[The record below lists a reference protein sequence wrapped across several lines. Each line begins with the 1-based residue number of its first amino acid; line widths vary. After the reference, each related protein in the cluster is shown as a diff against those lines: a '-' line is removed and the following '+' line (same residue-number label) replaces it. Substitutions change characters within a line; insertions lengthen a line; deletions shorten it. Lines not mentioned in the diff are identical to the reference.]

1 MLFVKNFGVIL
12 MVEKTSLITNDA
24 VVLGILMGILGFV
37 FWSSQSSL
45 TFFKKLY
52 SVIPP
57 ILLCYFL
64 PGLLNSAGI
73 ISGTT
78 SGLYGM
84 ASRYLL
90 PASLVLFTLSLD
102 LNEIWK
108 LRKKAGL
115 MFITASISIIIGGPL
130 AVWIVAFFAP
140 EIVGGE
146 GADAVWR
153 GLSTVA
159 GTWIGGGA
167 NQAAMFEI
175 FKPSTDLFSA
185 MVALD
190 VFISYAWMA
199 LLLYGAGKNSSIN
212 KFLKADDQSV
222 TEIKDKI
229 EAYQLSI
236 MRIPKMEDI
245 LMILGV
251 AFGVTAIAH
260 FGADTI
266 APWVT
271 INAPYLSKFS
281 LTSGFFWLVIIAT
294 TFGMLLSFTKMRN
307 LEGAGASRIGSVMLY
322 VLIAT
327 IGMQMNVMA
336 IFRNPGILLI
346 GLIWILIHAIILF
359 IIAKIT
365 RTPFFFAAVGSMANI
380 GGPASAPVIASAFH
394 PSLAPVGVL
403 LAVFGYVIGTYGAYV
418 CGLMMQAVSP

>member
-1 MLFVKNFGVIL
+1 MLFVKNIVVVQV
-12 MVEKTSLITNDA
+12 VEKTSLITNDA

-73 ISGTT
+73 ISGTS

-115 MFITASISIIIGGPL
+115 MFISASISIIIGGPL

>member
-1 MLFVKNFGVIL
+1 MLFVKNLGVIL

-294 TFGMLLSFTKMRN
+294 TFGMILSFTKMRN

>member
-1 MLFVKNFGVIL
+1 MIDH
-12 MVEKTSLITNDA
+12 SALITNDA
-24 VVLGILMGILGFV
+24 VVLGILMGILGLV
-37 FWSSQSSL
+37 FWTSESNIP
-45 TFFKKLY
+45 FFKRLY
-52 SVIPP
+52 TFIPP

-64 PGLLNSAGI
+64 PGLLNSMGI

-78 SGLYGM
+78 SALYTM

-102 LNEIWK
+102 LSEIWK

-115 MFITASISIIIGGPL
+115 MFITASISIMLGGPA
-130 AVWIVAFFAP
+130 AVFLVSLFAP

-146 GADAVWR
+146 GAEEVWR

-167 NQAAMFEI
+167 NQAAMYEI
-175 FKPSTDLFSA
+175 FKPSPDLFSA

-190 VFISYAWMA
+190 VFISYLWMA
-199 LLLYGAGKNSSIN
+199 LLLFGAGKNILIN
-212 KFLKADDQSV
+212 RFLKADDQSV

-229 EAYQLSI
+229 EAYQQSI

-245 LMILGV
+245 LLILGIG
-251 AFGVTAIAH
+251 FGITGIAH
-260 FGADTI
+260 FGADHI
-266 APWVT
+266 APWIT
-271 INAPYLSKFS
+271 TNAPHLSAFS

-294 TFGMLLSFTKMRN
+294 TLGMILSFTKLRN
-307 LEGAGASRIGSVMLY
+307 LEGAGASRIGSVLLY

-327 IGMQMNVMA
+327 IGMQMNIMA
-336 IFRNPGILLI
+336 IFNKPGILI
-346 GLIWILIHAIILF
+346 VGLVWILIHVIVIF
-359 IIAKIT
+359 IVAKLT
-365 RTPFFFAAVGSMANI
+365 KTPFFFLAVGSMANI

-394 PSLAPVGVL
+394 PSLAPIGVL

>member
-1 MLFVKNFGVIL
+1 MIDQ
-12 MVEKTSLITNDA
+12 TALITNDA
-24 VVLGILMGILGFV
+24 VVLGILMGILGLV
-37 FWSSQSSL
+37 FWTSESNIV
-45 TFFKKLY
+45 FFKKLY
-52 SVIPP
+52 TFIPP

-64 PGLLNSAGI
+64 PGLLNSMGI

-78 SGLYGM
+78 SGLYTM

-102 LNEIWK
+102 LREIWK

-115 MFITASISIIIGGPL
+115 MFITASISIMLGGPA
-130 AVWIVAFFAP
+130 AVFLVSLFAP

-146 GADAVWR
+146 GAEEVWR

-167 NQAAMFEI
+167 NQAAMYEI
-175 FKPSTDLFSA
+175 FKPSPDLFSA

-190 VFISYAWMA
+190 VFISYLWMA
-199 LLLYGAGKNSSIN
+199 LLLFGAGKNILIN
-212 KFLKADDQSV
+212 RFLKADDQSV

-229 EAYQLSI
+229 EAYQQSI

-245 LMILGV
+245 ILILGIG
-251 AFGVTAIAH
+251 FGITGIAH
-260 FGADTI
+260 FGADYI
-266 APWVT
+266 APWIT
-271 INAPYLSKFS
+271 INAPYLSAFS

-294 TFGMLLSFTKMRN
+294 TLGMILSFTRLRN
-307 LEGAGASRIGSVMLY
+307 LEGAGASRIGSVLLY

-327 IGMQMNVMA
+327 IGMQMNIMA
-336 IFRNPGILLI
+336 IFNKPGILI
-346 GLIWILIHAIILF
+346 VGLVWILIHVIVIF
-359 IIAKIT
+359 IVAKLT
-365 RTPFFFAAVGSMANI
+365 KTPFFFLAVGSMANI

-394 PSLAPVGVL
+394 PSLAPIGVL
-403 LAVFGYVIGTYGAYV
+403 LAVFGYVIGTYGAYL

>member
-1 MLFVKNFGVIL
+1 MIDQ
-12 MVEKTSLITNDA
+12 TALITNDA
-24 VVLGILMGILGFV
+24 VVLGILMGILGLV
-37 FWSSQSSL
+37 FWTSESNIV
-45 TFFKKLY
+45 FFKKLY
-52 SVIPP
+52 TFIPP

-64 PGLLNSAGI
+64 PGLLNSMGI

-78 SGLYGM
+78 SALYTM

-102 LNEIWK
+102 LREIWK

-115 MFITASISIIIGGPL
+115 MFITASISIMLGGPA
-130 AVWIVAFFAP
+130 AVFLVSLFAP

-146 GADAVWR
+146 GAEEVWR

-167 NQAAMFEI
+167 NQAAMYEI
-175 FKPSTDLFSA
+175 FKPSPDLFSA

-190 VFISYAWMA
+190 VFISYLWMA
-199 LLLYGAGKNSSIN
+199 LLLFGAGKNILIN
-212 KFLKADDQSV
+212 RFLKADDQSV

-229 EAYQLSI
+229 EAYQQSI

-245 LMILGV
+245 ILILGIG
-251 AFGVTAIAH
+251 FGITGIAH
-260 FGADTI
+260 FGADYI
-266 APWVT
+266 APWIT
-271 INAPYLSKFS
+271 INAPYLSAFS

-294 TFGMLLSFTKMRN
+294 TLGMILSFTRLRN
-307 LEGAGASRIGSVMLY
+307 LEGAGASRIGSVLLY

-327 IGMQMNVMA
+327 IGMQMNIMA
-336 IFRNPGILLI
+336 IFNKPGILI
-346 GLIWILIHAIILF
+346 VGLVWILIHVIVIF
-359 IIAKIT
+359 IVAKLT
-365 RTPFFFAAVGSMANI
+365 KTPFFFLAVGSMANI

-394 PSLAPVGVL
+394 PSLAPIGVL
-403 LAVFGYVIGTYGAYV
+403 LAVFGYVIGTYGAYI

>member
-1 MLFVKNFGVIL
+1 MIKEIP
-12 MVEKTSLITNDA
+12 LITNDA
-24 VVLGILMGILGFV
+24 VVLGILMSILGLV

-64 PGLLNSAGI
+64 PGILNSAGV
-73 ISGTT
+73 ISGTG
-78 SGLYGM
+78 SGLYAM

-190 VFISYAWMA
+190 VFVSYAWMA
-199 LLLYGAGKNSSIN
+199 LLLYGAGKNSKIN
-212 KFLKADDQSV
+212 QFLKADDQSV

-229 EAYQLSI
+229 EAYQLSV

-245 LMILGV
+245 LMILGI
-251 AFGVTAIAH
+251 AFGITGIAH
-260 FGADTI
+260 YGADTI

-281 LTSGFFWLVIIAT
+281 LTSSFFWLVIIAT
-294 TFGMLLSFTKMRN
+294 TLGMILSFTKMRN

-336 IFRNPGILLI
+336 IFRNPGILLL

>member
-1 MLFVKNFGVIL
+1 MIKEIP
-12 MVEKTSLITNDA
+12 LITNDA
-24 VVLGILMGILGFV
+24 VVLGILMSILGLV
-37 FWSSQSSL
+37 FWSSQSGL

-64 PGLLNSAGI
+64 PGILNSAGI
-73 ISGTT
+73 ISGTS
-78 SGLYGM
+78 SGLYAM

-102 LNEIWK
+102 LSEIWK

-115 MFITASISIIIGGPL
+115 MFITASFSIIIGGPL
-130 AVWIVAFFAP
+130 AVLIVSLFAP

-190 VFISYAWMA
+190 VFVSYTWMA
-199 LLLYGAGKNSSIN
+199 LLLYGAGKNNKIN
-212 KFLKADDQSV
+212 QFLKADDQSV

-245 LMILGV
+245 LMILGIG
-251 AFGVTAIAH
+251 FGVTGIAH
-260 FGADTI
+260 LGADTI

-271 INAPYLSKFS
+271 INAPYLSTFS

-294 TFGMLLSFTKMRN
+294 TLGMILSFTKMRN
-307 LEGAGASRIGSVMLY
+307 LEGAGASRIGSVLLY

-346 GLIWILIHAIILF
+346 GLVWILIHAIFLLIT
-359 IIAKIT
+359 AKIT
-365 RTPFFFAAVGSMANI
+365 KTPFFFAAVGSMANI

>member
-1 MLFVKNFGVIL
+1 MIQ
-12 MVEKTSLITNDA
+12 EIPLITNDA
-24 VVLGILMGILGFV
+24 VVLGILMSILGLV

-64 PGLLNSAGI
+64 PGILNSAGV
-73 ISGTT
+73 ISGTG
-78 SGLYGM
+78 SGLYAM

-115 MFITASISIIIGGPL
+115 MFITASISIIIGGPI
-130 AVWIVAFFAP
+130 AVWIVSLFAP

-190 VFISYAWMA
+190 VFVSYAWMA
-199 LLLYGAGKNSSIN
+199 LLLYGAGKNSKIN
-212 KFLKADDQSV
+212 QFLKADDQSV

-229 EAYQLSI
+229 EAYQLSV

-245 LMILGV
+245 LMILGI
-251 AFGVTAIAH
+251 AFGITGIAH
-260 FGADTI
+260 YGADTI

-281 LTSGFFWLVIIAT
+281 LTSSFFWLVIIAT
-294 TFGMLLSFTKMRN
+294 TLGMILSFTKMRN

>member
-1 MLFVKNFGVIL
+1 MI
-12 MVEKTSLITNDA
+12 EQTALITNDA
-24 VVLGILMGILGFV
+24 VVLGILMGILGLV
-37 FWSSQSSL
+37 FWTSESNIP
-45 TFFKKLY
+45 FFKRLY
-52 SVIPP
+52 TFIPP

-64 PGLLNSAGI
+64 PGLLNSMGI

-78 SGLYGM
+78 SVLYTM

-102 LNEIWK
+102 LRELWK
-108 LRKKAGL
+108 LRKKTGL
-115 MFITASISIIIGGPL
+115 MFITASISIMLGGPA
-130 AVWIVAFFAP
+130 AVFLVSLFAP

-146 GADAVWR
+146 GAEEVWR

-167 NQAAMFEI
+167 NQAAMYEI
-175 FKPSTDLFSA
+175 FKPSPDLFSA

-190 VFISYAWMA
+190 VFISYLWMA
-199 LLLYGAGKNSSIN
+199 LLLFGAGKNILIN
-212 KFLKADDQSV
+212 RFLKADDQSV

-245 LMILGV
+245 LLILGIG
-251 AFGVTAIAH
+251 FGITGIAH
-260 FGADTI
+260 FGADHI
-266 APWVT
+266 APWIT
-271 INAPYLSKFS
+271 TNAPHLSAFS

-294 TFGMLLSFTKMRN
+294 TLGMILSFTKLRN
-307 LEGAGASRIGSVMLY
+307 LEGAGASRIGSVLLY

-327 IGMQMNVMA
+327 IGMQMNIMA
-336 IFRNPGILLI
+336 IFNKPGILI
-346 GLIWILIHAIILF
+346 VGLVWILIHAIVIF
-359 IIAKIT
+359 IVAKLT
-365 RTPFFFAAVGSMANI
+365 KTPFFFLAVGSMANI

-394 PSLAPVGVL
+394 PSLAPIGVL
-403 LAVFGYVIGTYGAYV
+403 LAVFGYVIGTYGAYI

>member
-1 MLFVKNFGVIL
+1 MT
-12 MVEKTSLITNDA
+12 EQTSLITNDA
-24 VVLGILMGILGFV
+24 VVLGILMSILGLV
-37 FWSSQSSL
+37 FWSSEANIP
-45 TFFKKLY
+45 FFKKLY

-64 PGLLNSAGI
+64 PGVLNSLGI
-73 ISGTT
+73 ISGAE
-78 SGLYGM
+78 SGLYTI

-102 LNEIWK
+102 LREIWK

-115 MFITASISIIIGGPL
+115 MFITASVSIMFGGPA
-130 AVWIVAFFAP
+130 AVLIVSLFAP
-140 EIVGGE
+140 DIVGGE
-146 GADAVWR
+146 GAEAVWR

-167 NQAAMFEI
+167 NQAAMYEI
-175 FKPSTDLFSA
+175 FKPSADLFSA

-190 VFISYAWMA
+190 VFISYLWMA
-199 LLLYGAGKNSSIN
+199 LLLFGAGKNVQIN

-229 EAYQLSI
+229 EKYQLSI

-245 LMILGV
+245 IMILAI
-251 AFGVTAIAH
+251 AFGVTGIAH

-266 APWVT
+266 APWIT
-271 INAPYLSKFS
+271 ANAPYLSTFS

-294 TFGMLLSFTKMRN
+294 TLGMLLSFTKLRN
-307 LEGAGASRIGSVMLY
+307 LEGAGASRMGSVLLY

-327 IGMQMNVMA
+327 IGMQMNIMA
-336 IFRNPGILLI
+336 IFERPGILI
-346 GLIWILIHAIILF
+346 VGLVWIMIHILI
-359 IIAKIT
+359 IALVAKLT
-365 RTPFFFAAVGSMANI
+365 KTPFFFMAVGSMANI

-403 LAVFGYVIGTYGAYV
+403 LAVFGYVIGTYGAYI
-418 CGLMMQAVSP
+418 CGLMMQAVAP

>member
-1 MLFVKNFGVIL
+1 MLYVKNILVIQV
-12 MVEKTSLITNDA
+12 VEKTSLITNDA

-37 FWSSQSSL
+37 FWSSQSRL

-73 ISGTT
+73 ISGTS

-108 LRKKAGL
+108 LRNKAGL

-130 AVWIVAFFAP
+130 AVWIVALFAP

-190 VFISYAWMA
+190 VFVSYAWMA

-266 APWVT
+266 APWIT

-294 TFGMLLSFTKMRN
+294 TFGMILSFTKMRN

-346 GLIWILIHAIILF
+346 GLIWILIHAIFLF
-359 IIAKIT
+359 IITKIT

>member
-1 MLFVKNFGVIL
+1 

-24 VVLGILMGILGFV
+24 VVLGMLMSILGLV
-37 FWSSQSSL
+37 FWSSQSDL
-45 TFFKKLY
+45 KFFKKLY

-64 PGLLNSAGI
+64 PGLLNSSGI
-73 ISGTT
+73 ISGSS
-78 SGLYGM
+78 SGLYAM

-102 LNEIWK
+102 LREIWK

-115 MFITASISIIIGGPL
+115 MFITASFSIIIGGPL
-130 AVWIVAFFAP
+130 AVFIVSVFAP
-140 EIVGGE
+140 EVVGGE

-175 FKPSTDLFSA
+175 FKPSADLFSA

-190 VFISYAWMA
+190 VFVSYAWMA
-199 LLLYGAGKNSSIN
+199 LLLYGAGKNKQIN
-212 KFLKADDQSV
+212 QFLRADDQSV

-245 LMILGV
+245 LMILGI
-251 AFGVTAIAH
+251 AFGVTGIAH
-260 FGADTI
+260 LGADII
-266 APWVT
+266 APWIT
-271 INAPYLSKFS
+271 INAPYLSTFS

-294 TFGMLLSFTKMRN
+294 TLGMILSFTKMRN
-307 LEGAGASRIGSVMLY
+307 LEGAGASRIGSVLLY

-336 IFRNPGILLI
+336 IFKNPGILII
-346 GLIWILIHAIILF
+346 GLVWILIHAIVLF
-359 IIAKIT
+359 IVAKIT
-365 RTPFFFAAVGSMANI
+365 KTPFFFAAVGSMANI

-418 CGLMMQAVSP
+418 CGLLMQAVSP

>member
-1 MLFVKNFGVIL
+1 MIVQ
-12 MVEKTSLITNDA
+12 TALITNDA
-24 VVLGILMGILGFV
+24 VVLGILMGILGLV
-37 FWSSQSSL
+37 FWTSESNIV
-45 TFFKKLY
+45 FFKKLY
-52 SVIPP
+52 TFIPS

-64 PGLLNSAGI
+64 PGLLNSMGI

-78 SGLYGM
+78 SGLYTM

-102 LNEIWK
+102 LREIWK

-115 MFITASISIIIGGPL
+115 MFITASISIMLGGPA
-130 AVWIVAFFAP
+130 AVFLVSLFAP

-146 GADAVWR
+146 GAEEVWR

-167 NQAAMFEI
+167 NQAAMYEI
-175 FKPSTDLFSA
+175 FKPSPDLFSA

-190 VFISYAWMA
+190 VFISYLWMA
-199 LLLYGAGKNSSIN
+199 LLLFGAGKNILIN
-212 KFLKADDQSV
+212 RFLKADDQSV

-229 EAYQLSI
+229 EAYQQSI

-245 LMILGV
+245 ILILGIG
-251 AFGVTAIAH
+251 FGITGIAH
-260 FGADTI
+260 FGADYI
-266 APWVT
+266 APWIT
-271 INAPYLSKFS
+271 INAPYLSAFS

-294 TFGMLLSFTKMRN
+294 TLGMILSFTRLRN
-307 LEGAGASRIGSVMLY
+307 LEGAGASRIGSVLLY

-327 IGMQMNVMA
+327 IGMQMNIMA
-336 IFRNPGILLI
+336 IFNKPGILI
-346 GLIWILIHAIILF
+346 VGLVWILIHVIVIF
-359 IIAKIT
+359 IVAKLT
-365 RTPFFFAAVGSMANI
+365 KTPFFFLAVGSMANI

-394 PSLAPVGVL
+394 PSLAPIGVL
-403 LAVFGYVIGTYGAYV
+403 LAVFGYVIGTYGAYL

>member
-1 MLFVKNFGVIL
+1 MT
-12 MVEKTSLITNDA
+12 EQTSLITNDA
-24 VVLGILMGILGFV
+24 VVLGILMSILGLV
-37 FWSSQSSL
+37 FWSSEANIP
-45 TFFKKLY
+45 FFKKLY

-64 PGLLNSAGI
+64 PGVLNSLGI
-73 ISGTT
+73 ISGTE
-78 SGLYGM
+78 SGLYTI

-102 LNEIWK
+102 LKEIWK

-115 MFITASISIIIGGPL
+115 MFITASVSIMLGGPL
-130 AVWIVAFFAP
+130 AVLIVSIFAP
-140 EIVGGE
+140 DIVGGE

-167 NQAAMFEI
+167 NQAAMYEI
-175 FKPSTDLFSA
+175 FKPSSDLFSA

-190 VFISYAWMA
+190 VFISYSWMA
-199 LLLYGAGKNSSIN
+199 LLLFGTGKNLQIN

-222 TEIKDKI
+222 TEIKEKI
-229 EAYQLSI
+229 EKYQLSI

-245 LMILGV
+245 ILILAV
-251 AFGVTAIAH
+251 AFGVTGFAH
-260 FGADTI
+260 FCADNI
-266 APWVT
+266 APWIT
-271 INAPYLSKFS
+271 ANAPYLSTFS

-294 TFGMLLSFTKMRN
+294 TVGMLLSFTKLRN
-307 LEGAGASRIGSVMLY
+307 LEGAGASRMGSVLLY

-327 IGMQMNVMA
+327 IGMQMNIMA
-336 IFRNPGILLI
+336 IFERPGILI
-346 GLIWILIHAIILF
+346 VGLVWIMIHILI
-359 IIAKIT
+359 IALVAKLT
-365 RTPFFFAAVGSMANI
+365 KTPFFFMAVGSMANI

-403 LAVFGYVIGTYGAYV
+403 LAVFGYVIGTYGAYI

>member
-1 MLFVKNFGVIL
+1 MIKEIP
-12 MVEKTSLITNDA
+12 LITNDA
-24 VVLGILMGILGFV
+24 VVLGILMSILGLV

-64 PGLLNSAGI
+64 PGILNSAGV
-73 ISGTT
+73 ISGTG
-78 SGLYGM
+78 SGLYAM

-115 MFITASISIIIGGPL
+115 MFITASISIIIGGPI
-130 AVWIVAFFAP
+130 AVWIVSLFAP

-190 VFISYAWMA
+190 VFVSYAWMA
-199 LLLYGAGKNSSIN
+199 LLLYGAGKNSKIN
-212 KFLKADDQSV
+212 QFLKADDQSV

-229 EAYQLSI
+229 EAYQLSV

-245 LMILGV
+245 LMILGI
-251 AFGVTAIAH
+251 AFGITGIAH
-260 FGADTI
+260 YGADTI

-281 LTSGFFWLVIIAT
+281 LTSSFFWLVIIAT
-294 TFGMLLSFTKMRN
+294 TLGMILSFTKMRN
-307 LEGAGASRIGSVMLY
+307 LEGAGASRIGSVLLY

-336 IFRNPGILLI
+336 IFRNPGILLL

>member
-1 MLFVKNFGVIL
+1 MIVQ
-12 MVEKTSLITNDA
+12 TALITNDA
-24 VVLGILMGILGFV
+24 VVLGILMGILGLV
-37 FWSSQSSL
+37 FWTSESNIV
-45 TFFKKLY
+45 FFKKLY
-52 SVIPP
+52 TFIPP

-64 PGLLNSAGI
+64 PGLLNSMGI

-78 SGLYGM
+78 SGLYTM

-102 LNEIWK
+102 LREIWK

-115 MFITASISIIIGGPL
+115 MFITASISIMLGGPA
-130 AVWIVAFFAP
+130 AVFLVSLFAP

-146 GADAVWR
+146 GAEEVWR

-167 NQAAMFEI
+167 NQAAMYEI
-175 FKPSTDLFSA
+175 FKPSPDLFSA

-190 VFISYAWMA
+190 VFISYLWMA
-199 LLLYGAGKNSSIN
+199 LLLFGAGKNILIN
-212 KFLKADDQSV
+212 RFLKADDQSV

-229 EAYQLSI
+229 EAYQQSI

-245 LMILGV
+245 ILILGIG
-251 AFGVTAIAH
+251 FGITGIAH
-260 FGADTI
+260 FGADYI
-266 APWVT
+266 APWIT
-271 INAPYLSKFS
+271 INAPYLSAFS

-294 TFGMLLSFTKMRN
+294 TLGMILSFTRLRN
-307 LEGAGASRIGSVMLY
+307 LEGAGASRIGSVLLY

-327 IGMQMNVMA
+327 IGMQMNIMA
-336 IFRNPGILLI
+336 IFNKPGILI
-346 GLIWILIHAIILF
+346 VGLVWILIHVIVIF
-359 IIAKIT
+359 IVAKLT
-365 RTPFFFAAVGSMANI
+365 KTPFFFLAVGSMANI

-394 PSLAPVGVL
+394 PSLAPIGVL
-403 LAVFGYVIGTYGAYV
+403 LAVFGYVIGTYGAYL

>member
-1 MLFVKNFGVIL
+1 MIVQ
-12 MVEKTSLITNDA
+12 TALITNDA
-24 VVLGILMGILGFV
+24 VVLGILMGILGLV
-37 FWSSQSSL
+37 FWTSESNIV
-45 TFFKKLY
+45 FFKKLY
-52 SVIPP
+52 TFIPP

-64 PGLLNSAGI
+64 PGLLNSMGI

-78 SGLYGM
+78 SALYTM

-102 LNEIWK
+102 LREIWK

-115 MFITASISIIIGGPL
+115 MFITASISIMLGGPA
-130 AVWIVAFFAP
+130 AVFLVSLFAP

-146 GADAVWR
+146 GAEEVWR

-167 NQAAMFEI
+167 NQAAMYEI
-175 FKPSTDLFSA
+175 FKPSPDLFSA

-190 VFISYAWMA
+190 VFISYLWMA
-199 LLLYGAGKNSSIN
+199 LLLFGAGKNILIN
-212 KFLKADDQSV
+212 RFLKADDQSV

-229 EAYQLSI
+229 EAYQQSI

-245 LMILGV
+245 ILILGIG
-251 AFGVTAIAH
+251 FGITGIAH
-260 FGADTI
+260 FGADYI
-266 APWVT
+266 APWIT
-271 INAPYLSKFS
+271 INAPYLSAFS

-294 TFGMLLSFTKMRN
+294 TLGMILSFTRLRN
-307 LEGAGASRIGSVMLY
+307 LEGAGASRIGSVLLY

-327 IGMQMNVMA
+327 IGMQMNIMA
-336 IFRNPGILLI
+336 IFNKPGILI
-346 GLIWILIHAIILF
+346 VGLVWILIHVIVIF
-359 IIAKIT
+359 IVAKLT
-365 RTPFFFAAVGSMANI
+365 KTPFFFLAVGSMANI

-394 PSLAPVGVL
+394 PSLAPIGVL

>member
-1 MLFVKNFGVIL
+1 MIKEIP
-12 MVEKTSLITNDA
+12 LITNDA
-24 VVLGILMGILGFV
+24 VVLGILMSILGLV
-37 FWSSQSSL
+37 FWSSQSGL

-64 PGLLNSAGI
+64 PGILNSAGI
-73 ISGTT
+73 ISGTS
-78 SGLYGM
+78 SGLYAM

-102 LNEIWK
+102 LSEIWK

-115 MFITASISIIIGGPL
+115 MFITASFSIIIGGPL
-130 AVWIVAFFAP
+130 AVLIVSLFAP
-140 EIVGGE
+140 EIVAGE

-190 VFISYAWMA
+190 VFVSYAWMA
-199 LLLYGAGKNSSIN
+199 LLLYGAGKNNKIN
-212 KFLKADDQSV
+212 QFLKADDQSV

-245 LMILGV
+245 LMILGIG
-251 AFGVTAIAH
+251 FGVTGIAH
-260 FGADTI
+260 LGADTI

-271 INAPYLSKFS
+271 INAPYLSTFS

-294 TFGMLLSFTKMRN
+294 TLGMILSFTKMRN
-307 LEGAGASRIGSVMLY
+307 LEGAGASRIGSVLLY

-346 GLIWILIHAIILF
+346 GLVWILIHAIILF
-359 IIAKIT
+359 IVAKIT
-365 RTPFFFAAVGSMANI
+365 KTPFFFAAVGSMANI